1 MTAPVQ
7 SGYPDFGRYQA
18 QATKI
23 YAQAVVNNR
32 LTDLSIVPGYV
43 GDIAHMGVRVV
54 NISGQFVLTIAFYSD
69 AARTL
74 NLGNHQISMRDG
86 DILSR
91 TFPVLGPFCDIFFLA
106 VGTPIN
112 MVYAFYQAT
121 VPYSPLDTSPIAN
134 VLGSEN
140 LVLHP
145 PGLTTVD
152 CSYILP
158 GPAVLFG
165 ALPPV
170 VSWIA
175 VYAVDAFG
183 ALTFLTRVFGN
194 GIEDYRELFLP
205 ASHIRVEINNTAAIN
220 HTFLWSLTADILR

>member
-1 MTAPVQ
+1 MTAPVAT
-7 SGYPDFGRYQA
+7 GYPDFGRYQA

-23 YAQAVVNNR
+23 YAQATIGGVVASFS
-32 LTDLSIVPGYV
+32 LVPGYV
-43 GDIAHMGVRVV
+43 GDIAHMGVRIV
-54 NISGQFVLTIAFYSD
+54 NIAGRFVVTISFYSD
-69 AARTL
+69 PARTL

-91 TFPVLGPFCDIFFLA
+91 TFPVLGPFCDIFFFA
-106 VGTPIN
+106 VGTPISAT
-112 MVYAFYQAT
+112 YAFYQST
-121 VPYSPLDTSPIAN
+121 VPYSPLDTSPTAN

-158 GPAVLFG
+158 GPASLFG

-170 VSWIA
+170 ASWIA

-194 GIEDYRELFLP
+194 GIEGYREFFLP
-205 ASHIRVEINNTAAIN
+205 ASHIRVELNNTSAIN
-220 HTFLWSLTADILR
+220 QTFLWALTADILR